1 MPSQEN
7 GRSPQRIA
15 VTAWFVGAL
24 TFVALRFVAFL
35 VTPVI
40 LGGNVAGIAG
50 AVIFFLV
57 PIGAVFA
64 SSCVVPKVTLSRM
77 SVSFVCLLPAPI
89 FCCALLA
96 LILPDYVPNRSSI
109 AFELLTVGILSS
121 VFGVVL
127 SRFLRRLF

>member
-24 TFVALRFVAFL
+24 TFVALRFVVFL

-40 LGGNVAGIAG
+40 LGGNVAG

-96 LILPDYVPNRSSI
+96 LTLPDYVPNRSSI